1 MAVIKHQP
9 KKYKKSDKSVGFFIE
24 FYEFYKLQGGLNF
37 DMIFAYKEIIMQN
50 ELLHELEQRG
60 FLNQASNMDGLNAAL
75 NAGPIAAYMGSDPTA
90 DSLHVGHLVPVMMM
104 RWLQKYGHR
113 PLMLVGGATG
123 RIGDPS
129 GRDTGRPMMTEE
141 LLAKNVAG
149 LKKSY
154 SKFIK
159 FGDGA
164 SDAIIV
170 DNYDWLKDYNHL
182 DFLRDYG
189 TDFTVPRMLSMESV
203 KRRLENGM
211 TFLEFNYMTFQA
223 VDFLTLYKKYGC
235 ILQTCGADQWG
246 NAIMGVEL
254 IRKKLGKEAFV
265 LSTALITDSAG
276 NKIGKSA
283 GNAIWV
289 NEDKTSP
296 YEYYQYFRNTPDDL
310 VEKFLKIFTEIPLD
324 EIARLSAL
332 QGAELNEAKKVL
344 AFAATEIAHG
354 TAAAQSAADTAA
366 SLFGGAGA
374 SENMPTFELEMIG
387 PMAMLDFLVV
397 IGLFPSKSEARRM
410 VEQGGIQI
418 DSNKIIDWKS
428 TVAPADEI
436 IVQKGKKT
444 FLRVLKKN

>member
-1 MAVIKHQP
+1 MLHSGENRVIIRDIH
-9 KKYKKSDKSVGFFIE
+9 
-24 FYEFYKLQGGLNF
+24 LWGLN
-37 DMIFAYKEIIMQN
+37 MKN
-50 ELLHELEQRG
+50 ELLQELQARG
-60 FLNQASNMDGLNAAL
+60 FINQVSNLDGLNDAL
-75 NAGPIAAYMGSDPTA
+75 NSGRITAYLGSDPTA

-129 GRDTGRPMMTEE
+129 GRDSGRPMMTEE
-141 LLAKNVAG
+141 ILAKNVVG

-154 SKFIK
+154 SKFFR
-159 FGDGA
+159 FGDGP
-164 SDAIIV
+164 SDAIVV
-170 DNYDWLKDYNHL
+170 DNYDWMSGYSHL
-182 DFLRDYG
+182 DFLRDFG

-223 VDFLTLYKKYGC
+223 VDFLTLFKKYGC

-246 NAIMGVEL
+246 NAIMGIEL

-265 LSTALITDSAG
+265 LSTSLITDSAG

-289 NEDKTSP
+289 NEEKTSP

-324 EIARLSAL
+324 EIEKLSAL
-332 QGAELNEAKKVL
+332 QGAELNEAKKRL

-354 TAAAQSAADTAA
+354 TVAAQNAADAAA
-366 SLFGGAGA
+366 SLFGGGA
-374 SENMPTFELEMIG
+374 NSANIPTSEIEMTGDMGI
-387 PMAMLDFLVV
+387 LDFLVA
-397 IGLFPSKSEARRM
+397 IKLFSSKSEARRM

-418 DSNKIIDWKS
+418 DGVKIIDPKS
-428 TVAPADEI
+428 VIVVADEFM
-436 IVQKGKKT
+436 VQKGKKV
-444 FLRVLKKN
+444 FLKVVRKK

>member
-1 MAVIKHQP
+1 MK
-9 KKYKKSDKSVGFFIE
+9 
-24 FYEFYKLQGGLNF
+24 
-37 DMIFAYKEIIMQN
+37 N
-50 ELLHELEQRG
+50 ELLQELTARG
-60 FLNQASNMDGLNAAL
+60 FINQVSNLDGLNDAL
-75 NAGPIAAYMGSDPTA
+75 NAGKITAYLGSDPTA

-129 GRDTGRPMMTEE
+129 GRDAGRPMMTEE
-141 LLAKNVAG
+141 VLAKNVAG

-154 SKFIK
+154 SKFFK
-159 FGDGA
+159 FGDGPA
-164 SDAIIV
+164 DAIVV
-170 DNYDWLKDYNHL
+170 DNYDWMRGYSHL
-182 DFLRDYG
+182 DFLRDFG

-223 VDFLTLYKKYGC
+223 VDFLTLFKKYGC

-246 NAIMGVEL
+246 NAIMGIEL

-265 LSTALITDSAG
+265 MSTSLITDSAG

-289 NEDKTSP
+289 NEEKTSP

-324 EIARLSAL
+324 EIEKLSAL
-332 QGAELNEAKKVL
+332 QGAELNEAKKRL

-354 TAAAQSAADTAA
+354 AAAAQSAADAA
-366 SLFGGAGA
+366 AALFGGGA
-374 SENMPTFELEMIG
+374 NSANIPSVEIEMTG
-387 PMAMLDFLVV
+387 EVPMLDFLVAT
-397 IGLFPSKSEARRM
+397 GLFASKSDARRM

-418 DSNKIIDWKS
+418 DGNKIVDWKS
-428 TVAPADEI
+428 VVSPSDEI
-436 IVQKGKKT
+436 MVQKGKKV
-444 FLRVLKKN
+444 FLKVLNKK